1 MTNNRF
7 WIAVAW
13 ALALIS
19 WGSLFLGYSYGEFLV
34 PNVLRPDGKMSEH
47 NFTKMISIIQAFG
60 FGVLAP
66 ACLICVKRPVP
77 KALFVPA
84 IIGGSIALGVLAVMG
99 MINVMR

>member
-13 ALALIS
+13 TMALIS
-19 WGSLFLGYSYGEFLV
+19 WVSLFLGYSYGEFLV

-47 NFTKMISIIQAFG
+47 NFTKIISIIQAFG
-60 FGVLAP
+60 FGVFAP
-66 ACLICVKRPVP
+66 ACLIGVKRPVP
-77 KALFVPA
+77 KALFAPA
-84 IIGGSIALGVLAVMG
+84 IIGGSIALGVLAVIG